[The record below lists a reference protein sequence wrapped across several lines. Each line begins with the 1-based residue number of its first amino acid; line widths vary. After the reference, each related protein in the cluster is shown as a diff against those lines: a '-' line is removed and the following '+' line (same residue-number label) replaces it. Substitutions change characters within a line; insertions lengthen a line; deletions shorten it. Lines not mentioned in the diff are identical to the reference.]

1 MKPNRTFTSYAHT
14 FCLHAWLKNR
24 WRRGDTENR
33 RSVPL
38 GFKSPGL
45 IYARQLFHE
54 EICPIRVQVFR
65 SPLYKTIVP
74 SGDLSHQGSSIQV
87 SFIQENCSIM
97 RSVPSGFKSPGLIYK
112 RQLFHQEICPIRVQV
127 SRSHIQEI
135 RPNRSHLSYKRT
147 HSVELNPRKCLECS
161 KLCL

>member
-24 WRRGDTENR
+24 WRRGDTENS

-45 IYARQLFHE
+45 IYTRDLFHQ

-65 SPLYKTIVP
+65 SPLQ
-74 SGDLSHQGSSIQV
+74 D
-87 SFIQENCSIM
+87 NCSIR
-97 RSVPSGFKSPGLIYK
+97 RSVTPGFKYPGLLYT
-112 RQLFHQEICPIRVQV
+112 RELFHHEICPIRALV